1 MARNLIKTLFLLMIT
16 LITTGLLVFCLASNW
31 WIKINE
37 ASLEQVQAKHQR
49 EYSAFSDN
57 LRLDEKMTS
66 VLKESKQTLT
76 STTTAAPA
84 TISAS
89 STTPAVSK
97 AKTTTDDYDYGT
109 YDDTY
114 DNNFSD
120 ADKEKKRL
128 KRSESRGLL
137 FYSFSIRPVQSFFLI
152 IFLQLLKT

>member
-1 MARNLIKTLFLLMIT
+1 MARNLIKTLFLLVIT

-57 LRLDEKMTS
+57 LRSDEKMTS
-66 VLKESKQTLT
+66 VLKESKQILT

-84 TISAS
+84 TTSAS

-97 AKTTTDDYDYGT
+97 TKTTTDDYDYGT

-128 KRSESRGLL
+128 KRSDSRGIL
-137 FYSFSIRPVQSFFLI
+137 FFQYQTCSEHFFI